1 MKVKVKALID
11 GAEKDIEVELDD
23 AKYMTRD
30 QHEARVKDVV
40 KKRLQRR
47 SAELMQDEEFVGE
60 VLKSKG
66 IDPKN
71 PKGTGSGDNKDVA
84 AAIEK
89 AQAEWRERE
98 LNPLKKQLDE
108 ATTELGSTR
117 ESQLI
122 SALESAFLT
131 GADGLRVKK
140 GVARKLAE
148 LEARSGK
155 FAWDAEHKYHALK
168 DGEDFAY
175 AGTVTKERPYAGVE
189 EFAATFVKNKD
200 YSDFVERTSQSGPGL
215 GKDGGPGG
223 GGSAIGGIRS
233 RADFKSETDK
243 VKWISENGF
252 QAFAGL
258 PEK

>member
-11 GAEKDIEVELDD
+11 GVEKEIEVDLAANNLLTVD
-23 AKYMTRD
+23 A
-30 QHEARVKDVV
+30 HEARVKDQV
-40 KKRLQRR
+40 KKRLKRHA
-47 SAELMQDEEFVGE
+47 AELATDEEFVKGI
-60 VLKSKG
+60 LQAKG
-66 IDPKN
+66 IDPAN
-71 PKGTGSGDNKDVA
+71 PKGGAAAGDKDVA

-89 AQAEWRERE
+89 AQGEWRVRE
-98 LNPLKKQLDE
+98 LEPLKKQLDE
-108 ATTELGSTR
+108 ASGELSATR

-122 SALESAFLT
+122 SALESSFLT

-148 LEARSGK
+148 IEAKSGK
-155 FAWDAEHKYHALK
+155 FAWDPEHKYWALK

-175 AGTVTKERPYAGVE
+175 AAQVTKDRPYAGVD

-223 GGSAIGGIRS
+223 GSAIGGIRS

-243 VKWISENGF
+243 VKWIGENGF
-252 QAFAGL
+252 QAFTQL